1 MKPFPCN
8 FYFGFLSGTKQL
20 SLTFSKAAI
29 ALTILSALPA
39 NAADL
44 DFKSIY
50 SFGDSLSD
58 TGNVYRFSKAQSPL
72 NAFPPKPFYSKG
84 RFSNGSIWVDYIAKD
99 LGIEQ
104 KTFAKITLSGDS
116 SIPEGGVNFAFGG
129 ATTGDTN
136 LGDDIGGGAFLGLS
150 EQIGA
155 YTNLLGDRS
164 ADSEA
169 LYTIWAGTNDYVSL
183 LSSSGQ
189 DIPSQISQTVN
200 NLATSITTLADK
212 GARNIV
218 VFNLPSLGKTPLGA
232 SIPGVNPEDLNTLTA
247 IHNEALA
254 GAVENLNN
262 SQPFQDTNTKV
273 VLFDVNSL
281 FNAVIENPQASG
293 FGNVTDNC
301 TGIDFPN
308 VNFVGDFPGWL
319 HCTGKLYKDPK
330 AFLFYDNQHPTT
342 SAHELVADS
351 VLDTLESAFGDDY
364 SYYSQISDTS
374 SRVSATSAIIKQS
387 ESASV
392 PEPSSVYVFGAVG
405 FLFLGTMFQKRSVS

>member
-1 MKPFPCN
+1 MA
-8 FYFGFLSGTKQL
+8 QL

-58 TGNVYRFSKAQSPL
+58 TGNVYGFSRAQSPL
-72 NAFPPKPFYSKG
+72 TAFPPKPFYSKG
-84 RFSNGSIWVDYIAKD
+84 RFSNGSIWVDYVAKD
-99 LGIEQ
+99 LGIKQ
-104 KTFAKITLSGDS
+104 KTFAKIILSGNG

-129 ATTGDTN
+129 ATTGDSN
-136 LGDDIGGGAFLGLS
+136 LGGESSLGLS

-155 YTNLLGDRS
+155 FANLLGDRS

-169 LYTIWAGTNDYVSL
+169 LYTITAGTNDYAGLL
-183 LSSSGQ
+183 LSSPSQQ
-189 DIPSQISQTVN
+189 DIHSQISQTVN
-200 NLATSITTLADK
+200 NLATSITNLSDK

-218 VFNLPSLGKTPLGA
+218 VFNLPSLGDIPLGA
-232 SIPGVNPEDLNTLTA
+232 NLPGTSPEELNMLTA

-262 SQPFQDTNTKV
+262 SQPFQDTNTKI
-273 VLFDVNSL
+273 VLFDLNSL
-281 FNAVIENPQASG
+281 FKAVTENPQASG
-293 FGNVTDNC
+293 FSNVTDNC

-308 VNFVGDFPGWL
+308 VNFFGDFSGWL
-319 HCTGKLYKDPK
+319 RCTRKLRKDPK

-342 SAHELVADS
+342 SAHELIADS
-351 VLDTLESAFGDDY
+351 VLDTLESAFGDSY
-364 SYYSQISDTS
+364 SPQVSSAS
-374 SRVSATSAIIKQS
+374 SRVSAISAIVGQS
-387 ESASV
+387 KSVSV
-392 PEPSSVYVFGAVG
+392 PEPSSVSIFGAVG
-405 FLFLGTMFQKRSVS
+405 LLFLGTMFQKRSAS

>member
-1 MKPFPCN
+1 MA
-8 FYFGFLSGTKQL
+8 QL

-50 SFGDSLSD
+50 SFGDSISD

-72 NAFPPKPFYSKG
+72 TAFPPKPFYSKG
-84 RFSNGSIWVDYIAKD
+84 RFSNGSIWVDYVAKD
-99 LGIEQ
+99 LGIKQ
-104 KTFAKITLSGDS
+104 KTFAKITLSGSS
-116 SIPEGGVNFAFGG
+116 SIPEGGINFAFGG
-129 ATTGDTN
+129 ATTGNDN
-136 LGDDIGGGAFLGLS
+136 LGGESFLGVN

-155 YTNLLGDRS
+155 FANLLGDRS

-169 LYTIWAGTNDYVSL
+169 LYTITAGTNDYVGL
-183 LSSSGQ
+183 LSSSPSQQ
-189 DIPSQISQTVN
+189 DIAFQISQTVN
-200 NLATSITTLADK
+200 NLAISITNLSNK

-218 VFNLPSLGKTPLGA
+218 VFNLPSLGDTPLGA
-232 SIPGVNPEDLNTLTA
+232 NVPGTSPEELNMLTA
-247 IHNEALA
+247 IHNETLA

-273 VLFDVNSL
+273 VLFDFNSL
-281 FNAVIENPQASG
+281 FKTVTENPQASG

-308 VNFVGDFPGWL
+308 VNFFSDFSGWL
-319 HCTGKLYKDPK
+319 ECKRKLRKDPK

-342 SAHELVADS
+342 SAHELIADS
-351 VLDTLESAFGDDY
+351 VIDTLESAFDDSY
-364 SYYSQISDTS
+364 SPQVS
-374 SRVSATSAIIKQS
+374 SASGSVSAISAIVGQS
-387 ESASV
+387 ESVSV
-392 PEPSSVYVFGAVG
+392 PEPATVSMFGAIG
-405 FLFLGTMFQKRSVS
+405 LLFLGTMFHKRSAS